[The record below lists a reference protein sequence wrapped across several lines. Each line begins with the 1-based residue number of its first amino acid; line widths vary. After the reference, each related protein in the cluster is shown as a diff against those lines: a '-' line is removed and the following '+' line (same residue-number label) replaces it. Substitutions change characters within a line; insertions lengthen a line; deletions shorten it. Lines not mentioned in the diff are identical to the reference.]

1 MVSIPHEI
9 RQMMKERK
17 FLVVASVDP
26 NGIANVSPRTA
37 FYFTEDSVYW
47 LDFFKHKSQGNFQ
60 IIPWVSV
67 AIFDKEKLKGFQM
80 KGKVS
85 FITDDAKKRKII
97 EIISRSVTGKTSS
110 KIFERM
116 SQNKSPD
123 VIMFKPNVIYS
134 LNPKE
139 ESGKPISSDKDG
151 ETVSLFGRLEESRTS
166 DNTVS
171 KIENNR
177 R

>member
-1 MVSIPHEI
+1 MVSIPHEV
-9 RQMMKERK
+9 RQMMKEKR

-26 NGIANVSPRTA
+26 NGIANISPRTA
-37 FYFTEDSVYW
+37 FYFTEDSMYW

-67 AIFDKEKLKGFQM
+67 AVFDTEQLRGFQM

-85 FITDDAKKRKII
+85 FITDETKKRKII
-97 EIISRSVTGKTSS
+97 ETISRSVTGKTSS
-110 KIFERM
+110 KIFERI

-123 VIMFKPNVIYS
+123 VIMFRPKVIYS
-134 LNPKE
+134 LNPQE
-139 ESGKPISSDKDG
+139 ESGKSISRDKDG
-151 ETVSLFGRLEESRTS
+151 ETVSLFGRLEEFCTR
-166 DNTVS
+166 DNTMS
-171 KIENNR
+171 KIENGR